1 MRKLYCILY
10 LYCLTGFST
19 LFATNILSPP
29 NNFTTN
35 DVAVILKWE
44 GSSLIENKYIIQIS
58 TDSLFDNIVLN
69 QLTSNSYYIYSP
81 PSSNIFY
88 YWRVL
93 DLSINSITN
102 VYSFE
107 KLDPSL
113 INGITDW
120 YDASSNVITNG
131 NLVTEWKDKLGVY
144 DLKQTNPGY
153 QPSFLNNEIQ
163 INNKPIVRFV
173 PSGLTSEINFLFNP
187 DSTRTFNDF
196 SFYMVRN
203 ARLNNDFFGT
213 IMSSAGPNLLMFY
226 SSYFNSGP
234 SLYYYTGANIL
245 SLNNANNVR
254 SNYCIYKYSNNSISL
269 NGNNIN
275 SGNSTI
281 PSMPFSHLGTRADA
295 FGNCFRGDIA
305 ELILF
310 RKNIRNNS
318 DTDLIVRSYLSN
330 KYAPSLDLGNY
341 VIAGTAF
348 CDTVRIFAPDNFV
361 SYLWSTGETTK
372 SIVANI
378 NQTYSLSTK
387 DIFDNI
393 RTSTYYAHPYWKLSN
408 KQIYKCIGDTVKINL
423 GLSATF
429 SCLWSNGIN
438 SSSINISSPGLYSV
452 VITDNKG
459 CKFYDTI
466 QVFNTN
472 IKLSVTSAN
481 DTIRLCG
488 SEKLYINSNVSID
501 SIMWDDGTSNA
512 YNSFTNSGYHSVYV
526 RSVNGCVFQK
536 YFYVYI
542 TGQAPTADFTSSSLC
557 QNAITSFTDLS
568 VPPAGDVI
576 SSWKWNF
583 SNITTATQQ
592 NPSTIFTTLGTVSAA
607 LKITTNRGCSDSL
620 YKTFTVYKRP
630 KAGFYNLLACS
641 GNPTTFVDTSRAG
654 SGIMSTYFWNFAGL
668 GSSNN
673 TTPVFSFPD
682 VATYNVFHQVT
693 NSYGCTDTITRSVF
707 INPSPVSNFSFDSV
721 CVGGTSYTSFKY
733 LPTIQSPFTIDIFN
747 WDFGDGVQNN
757 SVKNPTHTFPGAGI
771 YNVQLYVQASNQ
783 CVDTIQKEVRVFE
796 PVNVDFITSA
806 TQCVGKDIQ
815 FTDIS
820 TSQGLP
826 ISNWNWFFAGEG
838 TSSVQNP
845 THAFNQ
851 QGNYVVQLTASNS
864 IGCSGTKQRSIA
876 VSDVPAP
883 NFTFTPSYGLPPL
896 VVNYTNLSP
905 ANGSYIWSYGD
916 GTLPVTGYNPPAH
929 TYSGVGTYPIKLIS
943 TNYRGC
949 TDSIIKYILVD
960 QAYIDGVM
968 VEVRLIPNG
977 EFYKIQVTITNN
989 SNIEITQM
997 GLSIQLGN
1005 GSVIRENW
1013 TGSILPSQT
1022 TNYTFSGEVKLANE
1036 NAIPV
1041 ICASIDNINNQSAE
1055 NRTDNNTTCKEIS
1068 IGNFD
1073 VISIYPNP
1081 ANESATFGIM
1091 LPRDGK
1097 VTILLIDALGQMEYK
1112 TSFNGLKGYNNL
1124 NVSLLP
1130 LNAGVY
1136 VAEIIYDN
1144 NIVYRKLEKTD
1155 KK

>member
-1 MRKLYCILY
+1 MKIHFTYLSILIINLLSPVVAQNIDLVY
-10 LYCLTGFST
+10 PKNNQISEPEKIILTWNGDSTFKYYIVEVASNT
-19 LFATNILSPP
+19 LFSQSIQSAPYYLTDFVFNLPDNSNKIYYWKVRGIKYDNAEIVSETNSFIHFSP
-29 NNFTTN
+29 NN
-35 DVAVILKWE
+35 
-44 GSSLIENKYIIQIS
+44 IS
-58 TDSLFDNIVLN
+58 DISC
-69 QLTSNSYYIYSP
+69 
-81 PSSNIFY
+81 
-88 YWRVL
+88 W
-93 DLSINSITN
+93 
-102 VYSFE
+102 
-107 KLDPSL
+107 LDPSFG
-113 INGITDW
+113 ITADSANGIINWIDK
-120 YDASSNVITNG
+120 SNN
-131 NLVTEWKDKLGVY
+131 
-144 DLKQTNPGY
+144 
-153 QPSFLNNEIQ
+153 
-163 INNKPIVRFV
+163 
-173 PSGLTSEINFLFNP
+173 
-187 DSTRTFNDF
+187 
-196 SFYMVRN
+196 
-203 ARLNNDFFGT
+203 NNDAYQTDATTRPKVIPNIYQSIPAIDFNRLSNQDL
-213 IMSSAGPNLLMFY
+213 IIRYNDNIQSAFSVGFW
-226 SSYFNSGP
+226 
-234 SLYYYTGANIL
+234 
-245 SLNNANNVR
+245 
-254 SNYCIYKYSNNSISL
+254 K
-269 NGNNIN
+269 
-275 SGNSTI
+275 GNSTF
-281 PSMPFSHLGTRADA
+281 PNYASMLNLINLGAGVPANLIFTFNVGSTEFFGSGLFENNIYKNSMSNKTMDVSPIVDFKIHHGKATNPRS
-295 FGNCFRGDIA
+295 FGNLEMGRYATFWNGEIDEI
-305 ELILF
+305 ILF
-310 RKNIRNNS
+310 RRYLLNLESDSIFNYLKHKYFPPINLGKNKLVLNCS
-318 DTDLIVRSYLSN
+318 TELSV
-330 KYAPSLDLGNY
+330 KTPYKS
-341 VIAGTAF
+341 IQ
-348 CDTVRIFAPDNFV
+348 
-361 SYLWSTGETTK
+361 WSTGET
-372 SIVANI
+372 SPNI
-378 NQTYSLSTK
+378 TISNTGTYWVQTL
-387 DIFDNI
+387 DFF
-393 RTSTYYAHPYWKLSN
+393 
-408 KQIYKCIGDTVKINL
+408 GNL
-423 GLSATF
+423 
-429 SCLWSNGIN
+429 
-438 SSSINISSPGLYSV
+438 
-452 VITDNKG
+452 
-459 CKFYDTI
+459 
-466 QVFNTN
+466 
-472 IKLSVTSAN
+472 
-481 DTIRLCG
+481 
-488 SEKLYINSNVSID
+488 SID
-501 SIMWDDGTSNA
+501 SVYVNLHCGASLNRIPKDTTICNKDTLFL
-512 YNSFTNSGYHSVYV
+512 NSFIDNSFAYRWNGIAGSQIKIYSAGLYTYTIIDKTTGLSYSDTINIKIDSINTRNLIIEQSKSLCGGNKIYLNYLDSSIINFNWNNGGNTNYTNALNSGIYTINVTTTA
-526 RSVNGCVFQK
+526 GCVQSDSILIS
-536 YFYVYI
+536 I

-557 QNAITSFTDLS
+557 QNAITNFTDLS
-568 VPPAGDVI
+568 VPPVGDVI

-583 SNITTATQQ
+583 SNNTTATQQ

-693 NSYGCTDTITRSVF
+693 NSYGCTDTITRPVF
-707 INPSPVSNFSFDSV
+707 INPSPISNFSFDSV
-721 CVGGTSYTSFKY
+721 CVGGSSYTSFRY
-733 LPTIQSPFTIDIFN
+733 LPTIQPPFTIDIFN
-747 WDFGDGVQNN
+747 WDFGDGFQNN
-757 SVKNPTHTFPGAGI
+757 SVKNPTHTFPVAGV

-796 PVNVDFITSA
+796 PVNVDFVNSA

-838 TSSVQNP
+838 SSSVQNP

-851 QGNYVVQLTASNS
+851 QGNYVVQFTASNS

-929 TYSGVGTYPIKLIS
+929 SYSGVGTYPIKLIS

-1144 NIVYRKLEKTD
+1144 NIVYRKLEKSD